1 MDIENAAWLDAVAV
15 AAAIGLV
22 IGAFAVMFN
31 GVLTKVRDR

>member
-1 MDIENAAWLDAVAV
+1 MDIENTAWLDAVAV
-15 AAAIGLV
+15 ALAIGLV